1 MFWGYF
7 LSALVG
13 FSGGVVIS
21 GGVFAFIAII
31 GIIPRLMDKT
41 KTTNFVL
48 LYETV
53 IITGGILGT
62 ITMVWDLSF
71 PIGKIGLA
79 VIGFSFGIFVG
90 CLAVSLAEILD
101 VIPIVARRLY
111 IKKGIQF
118 LILSVAIGKM
128 IGSLIYWIIP
138 GFAQYKWW
146 KRG

>member
-1 MFWGYF
+1 MKKEINNVWGYF

-21 GGVFAFIAII
+21 GVFAFIAII

-79 VIGFSFGIFVG
+79 VIGFLLGY
-90 CLAVSLAEILD
+90 L
-101 VIPIVARRLY
+101 
-111 IKKGIQF
+111 
-118 LILSVAIGKM
+118 
-128 IGSLIYWIIP
+128 
-138 GFAQYKWW
+138 
-146 KRG
+146 